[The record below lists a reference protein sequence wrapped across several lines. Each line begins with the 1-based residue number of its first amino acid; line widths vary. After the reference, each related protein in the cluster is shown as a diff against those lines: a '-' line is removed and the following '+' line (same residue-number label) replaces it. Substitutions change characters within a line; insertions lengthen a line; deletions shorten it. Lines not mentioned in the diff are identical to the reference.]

1 MTKKY
6 NRAKTGQPHQP
17 RELIFI
23 ANLAVSLEKEIS
35 LIKIE
40 VKLHMVKQKISR
52 AQTLL
57 IKPLGLR
64 YKTKPPI
71 NK

>member
-1 MTKKY
+1 MTKK
-6 NRAKTGQPHQP
+6 NQRVKTGQLHQP
-17 RELIFI
+17 REPMFM

-35 LIKIE
+35 LMKI
-40 VKLHMVKQKISR
+40 VAKLHMAKQKISR

-64 YKTKPPI
+64 YKTKI
-71 NK
+71 IKYK

>member
-6 NRAKTGQPHQP
+6 NRVKTGQLHQP
-17 RELIFI
+17 REPIFI
-23 ANLAVSLEKEIS
+23 ANLAVFLEKEIS
-35 LIKIE
+35 LMKIV
-40 VKLHMVKQKISR
+40 VKLHMTKQKISR

-64 YKTKPPI
+64 YKTKI
-71 NK
+71 VKYK